1 MVGWGSP
8 NGVGKPESTPKDRDS
23 CVPYKLVI
31 AIVISTMVLVVASD
45 VLVVPGADV
54 TGPVEGFVVH
64 GIAVIRVASVRTEI
78 LAR

>member
-1 MVGWGSP
+1 MGWGSP

-45 VLVVPGADV
+45 VLVVSRTDV
-54 TGPVEGFVVH
+54 TRLVGGSVVH

-78 LAR
+78 LTQ